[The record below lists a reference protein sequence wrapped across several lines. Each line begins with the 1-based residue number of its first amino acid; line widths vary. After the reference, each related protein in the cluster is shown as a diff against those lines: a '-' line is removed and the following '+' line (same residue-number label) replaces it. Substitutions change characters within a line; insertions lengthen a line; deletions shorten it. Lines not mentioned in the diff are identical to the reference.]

1 MSCPTAPVFAGAVVY
16 LHYDTMAVTVSGCNT
31 APSAPGREV
40 ALQYEVR
47 RVVLL
52 VQSNQTTAAMKCP
65 FCNHEDTPVL
75 DTRLSE
81 DGHSIRR
88 RRRCGNCDK
97 RFTTYERIELTLPV
111 IVKKNGSRT
120 EFDPSKLRGS
130 LMLALRKRPVS
141 AEAVDMAIQSIQDKL
156 LQSGEREVM
165 SGQVG
170 ELVMRELKRLDKI
183 AYIRFAS
190 VYKSFED
197 VTEFQDAIDEVGQE
211 RKGARKRES

>member
-1 MSCPTAPVFAGAVVY
+1 
-16 LHYDTMAVTVSGCNT
+16 
-31 APSAPGREV
+31 
-40 ALQYEVR
+40 
-47 RVVLL
+47 
-52 VQSNQTTAAMKCP
+52 MKCP
-65 FCNHEDTPVL
+65 FCNHDDTPVL

-81 DGHSIRR
+81 EGDAIRR
-88 RRRCGNCDK
+88 RRRCANCDK
-97 RFTTYERIELTLPV
+97 RFTTYERIELTMPV

-120 EFDPSKLRGS
+120 EFDPAKLRGS

-141 AEAVDMAIQSIQDKL
+141 AEAVDLAIQSIQEKL
-156 LQSGEREVM
+156 LSSGAREVI

-197 VTEFQDAIDEVGQE
+197 VTEFQDAIAEVGPE
-211 RKGARKRES
+211 RKGVSRKRTE